1 MSTFYE
7 LVGRLVVGF
16 VMRRYGTQVRVA
28 GAVGVGL
35 AAAALAAYVATR
47 DDDEDA

>member
-1 MSTFYE
+1 MSAFYE

-16 VMRRYGTQVRVA
+16 VVRRYGTQLRIA
-28 GAVGVGL
+28 AAAGVGL

-47 DDDEDA
+47 DDDGEA